1 MSKKVTLPSGATVTL
16 KDPSTLRV
24 KDRKRV
30 MKTADGAEGGDLTKA
45 LALGDA
51 LIAMLVEEWSFDL
64 LPPSIKLESLDELT
78 MVDYDSL
85 VKHTQ
90 DAQKYLFPNLAETP
104 ETEADPKA
112 PGENSNA

>member
-1 MSKKVTLPSGATVTL
+1 M
-16 KDPSTLRV
+16 
-24 KDRKRV
+24 
-30 MKTADGAEGGDLTKA
+30 
-45 LALGDA
+45 
-51 LIAMLVEEWSFDL
+51 I
-64 LPPSIKLESLDELT
+64 
-78 MVDYDSL
+78 DYDSL